1 MTESGGK
8 PFHSPG
14 CHITRMPLLAR
25 KLLMMLG
32 EICAEEIKFCSIHH
46 KSNQNEIVDSKRKK
60 PKNKNET
67 SEISALCKCWQRNLF
82 SISSIDVHEVLR
94 LGGIG
99 AFQGTYQH
107 FYYTWLDRKLVG
119 NSLSTIAKKV
129 IMDEACVGPISL
141 VLFFMYNGICHKRTI
156 EGGIEHVRHHFL
168 SAYLADLSF
177 WPLVQTINFGLVP
190 PRYRVPYIAFFM
202 CLWNTYL
209 CILNFNKNQN

>member
-1 MTESGGK
+1 MWEKKSTRQKTEGKDWLASIGIPYRSGTLETIKKGL
-8 PFHSPG
+8 G
-14 CHITRMPLLAR
+14 DYHIRTFFL
-25 KLLMMLG
+25 
-32 EICAEEIKFCSIHH
+32 
-46 KSNQNEIVDSKRKK
+46 IV
-60 PKNKNET
+60 
-67 SEISALCKCWQRNLF
+67 
-82 SISSIDVHEVLR
+82 R

-209 CILNFNKNQN
+209 CILNFNKKS